1 MRRAIL
7 LLAVM
12 TATLVV
18 ASGVALAVTKIGTDG
33 PDILRGTKG
42 ADNLLGKGGSDT
54 LTGLGGKDNLLGGK
68 GKDLMFGGYR
78 DAIGRG
84 DDNLVGG
91 SGNDAV
97 FGSQGSNN
105 LVGQEGNDYL
115 VDGNESNPN
124 KDTILGGDGT
134 DVIFAW
140 NSPAGTDLVV
150 CGPGYDRVAVD
161 RSDDVA
167 RDCEKVSIY
176 HGSSFPDAFF
186 ESIPESSWEG
196 LP

>member
-1 MRRAIL
+1 MRRAVL

-18 ASGVALAVTKIGTDG
+18 ASGVALAVTKIGTEGLDT
-33 PDILRGTKG
+33 LRGTNE

-54 LTGLGGKDNLLGGK
+54 LFGLSGTDNLLGGT
-68 GKDLMFGGYR
+68 GKDLVFGGYR
-78 DAIGRG
+78 DSTGRG
-84 DDNLVGG
+84 DDILVGG

-105 LVGQEGNDYL
+105 IVGEEGNDYL
-115 VDGNESNPN
+115 VDGNEPAPK
-124 KDTILGGDGT
+124 KDTIHGGADN
-134 DVIFAW
+134 DVVFAW

-150 CGPGYDRVAVD
+150 CGSGYDRVAAD
-161 RSDDVA
+161 RLDKAAS
-167 RDCEKVSIY
+167 DCEKVSIY
-176 HGSSFPDAFF
+176 HRNFPGAFF
-186 ESIPESSWEG
+186 ESIPESFWEG